1 MSVSKNIAMAS
12 ALVVEHQRRNIFNT
26 STLSLDTPVRL
37 VLPQFRLPER
47 DWNDGGS
54 EITPRMLASH
64 TSGLPRES
72 FSTDFNVILNIG
84 RANLAT
90 IGTGWAGATPEGV
103 IEEVGK
109 TNLMFAPGE
118 RPACEFVHQV
128 CCVMGGLTRR

>member
-1 MSVSKNIAMAS
+1 MAS
-12 ALVVEHQRRNIFNT
+12 ALVVEHQRRTMSNT

-37 VLPQFRLPER
+37 VLPQFHLPER

-54 EITPRMLASH
+54 EITLRMLASH

-72 FSTDFNVILNIG
+72 FSTDFNVILNTG
-84 RANLAT
+84 KADLAT
-90 IGTGWAGATPEGV
+90 IGAGWEGATPEGI

-118 RPACEFVHQV
+118 RPACEFVRQV
-128 CCVMGGLTRR
+128 CCVTSGLTRR